1 MRALGSAIGVAVA
14 MCVAGAYAEIPQA
27 GPGALTRAPLQ
38 GNGCFRL
45 DPDDDASRL
54 AAADGYWLMLKP
66 LPRGRHTLSVG
77 ANDGA
82 PGGEAFST
90 MEQNV
95 EYVLHVGDRS
105 QVVQLDPVP
114 GVGAAP

>member
-1 MRALGSAIGVAVA
+1 
-14 MCVAGAYAEIPQA
+14 
-27 GPGALTRAPLQ
+27 
-38 GNGCFRL
+38 
-45 DPDDDASRL
+45 
-54 AAADGYWLMLKP
+54 
-66 LPRGRHTLSVG
+66 
-77 ANDGA
+77 
-82 PGGEAFST
+82 